1 MHFWSSMGSI
11 NLMKKYVFIIFL
23 LIIGSQVYS
32 DEVSKMSII
41 DGDLNE
47 LRVEDFNF
55 ERLESD
61 DKTSIIISSSKN
73 ANVSCSLFDK
83 NNRPVT
89 TIESEIKPPK
99 TEIVTKSQNLMVTSV
114 KCLEVRNDYERR
126 DSKLMEMYYKLPT
139 FLLDNI

>member
-1 MHFWSSMGSI
+1 M
-11 NLMKKYVFIIFL
+11 MKKYVFIIFL
-23 LIIGSQVYS
+23 LIILGQVYA

-47 LRVEDFNF
+47 VRVDVFNF
-55 ERLESD
+55 ERLESE
-61 DKTSIIISSSKN
+61 DKTTIIISSSKK
-73 ANVSCSLFDK
+73 ADVSCSFFDK

-89 TIESEIKPPK
+89 TIESQIKPPK
-99 TEIVTKSQNLMVTSV
+99 TEIVTKSQNVMVTSV

-126 DSKLMEMYYKLPT
+126 DSKLIEMYYKLPT

>member
-1 MHFWSSMGSI
+1 M
-11 NLMKKYVFIIFL
+11 MKKYVFIIFL
-23 LIIGSQVYS
+23 LIILGQVYA

-47 LRVEDFNF
+47 VRVDVFNF
-55 ERLESD
+55 ERLESE
-61 DKTSIIISSSKN
+61 DKTTIIISSSKK
-73 ANVSCSLFDK
+73 ADVSCSFFDK

-99 TEIVTKSQNLMVTSV
+99 TEIVTKSQNVMVTSV
-114 KCLEVRNDYERR
+114 KCLELRNDYERR
-126 DSKLMEMYYKLPT
+126 DSKLIEMYYKLPT

>member
-1 MHFWSSMGSI
+1 MGSI

-23 LIIGSQVYS
+23 LTIGSQVFA
-32 DEVSKMSII
+32 DEVRKMSII
-41 DGDLNE
+41 DGDLKE
-47 LRVEDFNF
+47 VRVEGFNF

-61 DKTSIIISSSKN
+61 DKTTIIISSSKN

-89 TIESEIKPPK
+89 TIESEIKSPK
-99 TEIVTKSQNLMVTSV
+99 TEIVTKSKNVMVTSV
-114 KCLEVRNDYERR
+114 KCLEVHNDYERR

>member
-1 MHFWSSMGSI
+1 M
-11 NLMKKYVFIIFL
+11 MKKYVFIIFL
-23 LIIGSQVYS
+23 LIIGSQVYA

-47 LRVEDFNF
+47 VRVEGFNF
-55 ERLESD
+55 ERFESD
-61 DKTSIIISSSKN
+61 DKTTIIISSSKN

-89 TIESEIKPPK
+89 TIESEIKSPK
-99 TEIVTKSQNLMVTSV
+99 TEIVTKSKNVMVTSV
-114 KCLEVRNDYERR
+114 KCLEVHNDYERR

>member
-1 MHFWSSMGSI
+1 MRSI
-11 NLMKKYVFIIFL
+11 NMMKKYVFIIFL
-23 LIIGSQVYS
+23 LIIVGQVYA

-47 LRVEDFNF
+47 VRVDGFNF
-55 ERLESD
+55 ERIESE
-61 DKTSIIISSSKN
+61 DKTTIIISSSKN

-99 TEIVTKSQNLMVTSV
+99 TEIVTKSKNVMVASV

>member
-1 MHFWSSMGSI
+1 M
-11 NLMKKYVFIIFL
+11 MKKYVFIIFL
-23 LIIGSQVYS
+23 LIIGSQVFA

-47 LRVEDFNF
+47 VRVEGFNF

-61 DKTSIIISSSKN
+61 DKTTIIISSSKN

-99 TEIVTKSQNLMVTSV
+99 TEIVTKSKNVMVASV

>member
-1 MHFWSSMGSI
+1 MGSI

-23 LIIGSQVYS
+23 LTIGSQVFA
-32 DEVSKMSII
+32 DEVNKMSII
-41 DGDLNE
+41 DGDLKE
-47 LRVEDFNF
+47 VRVEGFNF

-61 DKTSIIISSSKN
+61 DKTTIIISSSKN

-99 TEIVTKSQNLMVTSV
+99 TEIVTKSQNVMVTSV

>member
-1 MHFWSSMGSI
+1 M
-11 NLMKKYVFIIFL
+11 MKKYVFIIFL
-23 LIIGSQVYS
+23 LIIGSQVFA

-41 DGDLNE
+41 DGGLNE
-47 LRVEDFNF
+47 LRVEGFNF

-61 DKTSIIISSSKN
+61 DKTTIIISSSKN

-99 TEIVTKSQNLMVTSV
+99 TEIVTKSQNVMVTSV

>member
-1 MHFWSSMGSI
+1 MRSI
-11 NLMKKYVFIIFL
+11 NTMKKYVFIIFL
-23 LIIGSQVYS
+23 LIIGGQVYA

-47 LRVEDFNF
+47 VRVDVFNF
-55 ERLESD
+55 ERLESE
-61 DKTSIIISSSKN
+61 DKTTIIISSSKN
-73 ANVSCSLFDK
+73 ADVSCSFFDK

-99 TEIVTKSQNLMVTSV
+99 TEIVTKSQNVMVTSV
-114 KCLEVRNDYERR
+114 KCLEVLNDYERR

>member
-1 MHFWSSMGSI
+1 MRSI
-11 NLMKKYVFIIFL
+11 NTMKKYVFIIFL
-23 LIIGSQVYS
+23 LIIGGQVYA

-41 DGDLNE
+41 DGDLKE
-47 LRVEDFNF
+47 VRVEGFNF

-61 DKTSIIISSSKN
+61 DKTTIIISSSKN

-99 TEIVTKSQNLMVTSV
+99 TEIVTKSQNVMVTSV

-126 DSKLMEMYYKLPT
+126 DSKLMEMYYNLPT

>member
-1 MHFWSSMGSI
+1 M
-11 NLMKKYVFIIFL
+11 MKKYVFIIFL
-23 LIIGSQVYS
+23 LIIGGQVYA

-47 LRVEDFNF
+47 VRVDVFNF
-55 ERLESD
+55 ERLESE
-61 DKTSIIISSSKN
+61 DKTTIIISSSKK
-73 ANVSCSLFDK
+73 ADVSCSFFDK

-99 TEIVTKSQNLMVTSV
+99 TEIVTKSQNVMVTSV

>member
-1 MHFWSSMGSI
+1 M
-11 NLMKKYVFIIFL
+11 MKKYVFIIFL
-23 LIIGSQVYS
+23 LIILGQVYA

-47 LRVEDFNF
+47 VRVDVFNF
-55 ERLESD
+55 ERLESE
-61 DKTSIIISSSKN
+61 DKTTIIISSSKK
-73 ANVSCSLFDK
+73 ADVSCSFFDK

-99 TEIVTKSQNLMVTSV
+99 TEIVTKSKNVMVASV

>member
-1 MHFWSSMGSI
+1 M
-11 NLMKKYVFIIFL
+11 MKKYVFIIFL
-23 LIIGSQVYS
+23 LIIGGQVYA

-47 LRVEDFNF
+47 VRVDGFNF
-55 ERLESD
+55 ERLESE
-61 DKTSIIISSSKN
+61 DKTTIIISSSKN
-73 ANVSCSLFDK
+73 TDVSCSFFDK
-83 NNRPVT
+83 NNRTVT
-89 TIESEIKPPK
+89 TIERKIKPPK
-99 TEIVTKSQNLMVTSV
+99 TEIVTKSKNVMVASV

>member
-1 MHFWSSMGSI
+1 M
-11 NLMKKYVFIIFL
+11 MKKYVFIIFL
-23 LIIGSQVYS
+23 LIILGQVYA

-47 LRVEDFNF
+47 VRVDGFNF
-55 ERLESD
+55 ERLESE
-61 DKTSIIISSSKN
+61 DKTTIIISSSKK
-73 ANVSCSLFDK
+73 ADVSCSFFDK

-99 TEIVTKSQNLMVTSV
+99 TEIVTKSQNVMVTSV
-114 KCLEVRNDYERR
+114 KCLEVLNDYERR

>member
-1 MHFWSSMGSI
+1 M
-11 NLMKKYVFIIFL
+11 MKKYVFIIFL
-23 LIIGSQVYS
+23 LTIGSQVFA

-47 LRVEDFNF
+47 FRVDGFNF
-55 ERLESD
+55 ERLDSE
-61 DKTSIIISSSKN
+61 DKTTIIISSSKN

-99 TEIVTKSQNLMVTSV
+99 TEIVTKSQNVMVTSV

>member
-1 MHFWSSMGSI
+1 M
-11 NLMKKYVFIIFL
+11 MKKYVFIIFL
-23 LIIGSQVYS
+23 LIIGGQVYA

-47 LRVEDFNF
+47 VRVEGFNF
-55 ERLESD
+55 GRLESE
-61 DKTSIIISSSKN
+61 DKTTIIISSSKN
-73 ANVSCSLFDK
+73 ADVSCSFFDK

-99 TEIVTKSQNLMVTSV
+99 TEIVTKSKNVMVASV
-114 KCLEVRNDYERR
+114 RCTEMSNDYERR
-126 DSKLMEMYYKLPT
+126 DSKLMEMYFQMPT

>member
-1 MHFWSSMGSI
+1 M
-11 NLMKKYVFIIFL
+11 MKKYVFIIFL
-23 LIIGSQVYS
+23 LIIGGQVYA

-47 LRVEDFNF
+47 VRVDVFNF
-55 ERLESD
+55 ERLESE
-61 DKTSIIISSSKN
+61 DKTTIIISSSKK
-73 ANVSCSLFDK
+73 ADVSCSFFDK

-99 TEIVTKSQNLMVTSV
+99 TEIVTKSQNVMVTSV

-126 DSKLMEMYYKLPT
+126 DSKLIEMYYKLPT

>member
-1 MHFWSSMGSI
+1 M
-11 NLMKKYVFIIFL
+11 MKKYVFTIFL
-23 LIIGSQVYS
+23 LINGSQVFA

-47 LRVEDFNF
+47 VRVDGFNF
-55 ERLESD
+55 ERIESE
-61 DKTSIIISSSKN
+61 DKTTIIISSSKN
-73 ANVSCSLFDK
+73 ADVSCSFFDK

-89 TIESEIKPPK
+89 TIESESKPPN
-99 TEIVTKSQNLMVTSV
+99 TEIVTKSQNVMVTSV

>member
-1 MHFWSSMGSI
+1 M
-11 NLMKKYVFIIFL
+11 MKKYVFIIFL
-23 LIIGSQVYS
+23 LIIGGQVYA

-47 LRVEDFNF
+47 IRVDVFNF
-55 ERLESD
+55 ERLESE
-61 DKTSIIISSSKN
+61 DKTTIIISSSKN
-73 ANVSCSLFDK
+73 ADVSCSFFDK

-89 TIESEIKPPK
+89 TIESEIKPPN
-99 TEIVTKSQNLMVTSV
+99 TEIVTKSQNVMVTSV

>member
-1 MHFWSSMGSI
+1 M
-11 NLMKKYVFIIFL
+11 MKKYVFIIFL
-23 LIIGSQVYS
+23 LIIGSQVFA

-41 DGDLNE
+41 DGDLNQV
-47 LRVEDFNF
+47 RVEGFNF
-55 ERLESD
+55 ERIESE
-61 DKTSIIISSSKN
+61 DKTTIIISSSKN

>member
-1 MHFWSSMGSI
+1 M
-11 NLMKKYVFIIFL
+11 MKKYVFIIFL
-23 LIIGSQVYS
+23 LIIGGQVYA

-47 LRVEDFNF
+47 VRVDVFNF
-55 ERLESD
+55 ERLESE
-61 DKTSIIISSSKN
+61 DKTTIIISSSKN

-99 TEIVTKSQNLMVTSV
+99 TEIVAKSKNVMVASV

>member
-1 MHFWSSMGSI
+1 M
-11 NLMKKYVFIIFL
+11 MKKYVFIIFL
-23 LIIGSQVYS
+23 LIIEGQVYA

-47 LRVEDFNF
+47 VRVDVFNF

-61 DKTSIIISSSKN
+61 DKTTIIISSSKN
-73 ANVSCSLFDK
+73 TNVSCSFFDK
-83 NNRPVT
+83 NNKPVT

-99 TEIVTKSQNLMVTSV
+99 TEIVAKSKNVMVASV

>member
-1 MHFWSSMGSI
+1 M
-11 NLMKKYVFIIFL
+11 MKKYVFIIFL
-23 LIIGSQVYS
+23 LIIEGQVFA

-47 LRVEDFNF
+47 VRVDGFNF
-55 ERLESD
+55 ERLESE
-61 DKTSIIISSSKN
+61 DKTTIIISSSKN
-73 ANVSCSLFDK
+73 ADVSCSFFDK
-83 NNRPVT
+83 NNRPVA

-99 TEIVTKSQNLMVTSV
+99 TEIVTKSQNVMVASV

>member
-1 MHFWSSMGSI
+1 M
-11 NLMKKYVFIIFL
+11 MKKYVFIIFL
-23 LIIGSQVYS
+23 LIIGGQVYA

-41 DGDLNE
+41 DGNLNE
-47 LRVEDFNF
+47 VRVDVFNF
-55 ERLESD
+55 ERLESE
-61 DKTSIIISSSKN
+61 DKTTIIISSSKN
-73 ANVSCSLFDK
+73 ADVSCSFFDK
-83 NNRPVT
+83 NNRPVN

-99 TEIVTKSQNLMVTSV
+99 TEIVTKSQNVMVTSV

>member
-1 MHFWSSMGSI
+1 M
-11 NLMKKYVFIIFL
+11 MKKYVFIIFL

-47 LRVEDFNF
+47 VRVEDFNF
-55 ERLESD
+55 ERFESD
-61 DKTSIIISSSKN
+61 DKTTIIISSSKN

-99 TEIVTKSQNLMVTSV
+99 TEIVTKSQNVMVTSV
-114 KCLEVRNDYERR
+114 KCLEVRNDYERK

>member
-1 MHFWSSMGSI
+1 M
-11 NLMKKYVFIIFL
+11 MKKYVFIIFL
-23 LIIGSQVYS
+23 LIIGSQVFA

-47 LRVEDFNF
+47 LRVEGFNF

-61 DKTSIIISSSKN
+61 DKTTIIISSSKN

>member
-1 MHFWSSMGSI
+1 M
-11 NLMKKYVFIIFL
+11 MKKYVFIIFL
-23 LIIGSQVYS
+23 LIIGSQVFA

-47 LRVEDFNF
+47 LRVEGFNF

-61 DKTSIIISSSKN
+61 DKTTIIISSSKN

-99 TEIVTKSQNLMVTSV
+99 TEIVTKSQNVMVTSV

>member
-1 MHFWSSMGSI
+1 M
-11 NLMKKYVFIIFL
+11 MKKYVFIIFL
-23 LIIGSQVYS
+23 LTIGSQVFA
-32 DEVSKMSII
+32 DEVRKMSII

-47 LRVEDFNF
+47 VRVDVFNF
-55 ERLESD
+55 ERLESE
-61 DKTSIIISSSKN
+61 DKTTIIISSSKK
-73 ANVSCSLFDK
+73 ADVSCSFFDK

-99 TEIVTKSQNLMVTSV
+99 TEIVTKSQNVMVTSV

-126 DSKLMEMYYKLPT
+126 DSKLIEMYYKLPT

>member
-1 MHFWSSMGSI
+1 MGSI

-23 LIIGSQVYS
+23 LTIGSQVFA
-32 DEVSKMSII
+32 DEVRKMSII

-47 LRVEDFNF
+47 VRVEGFNF

-61 DKTSIIISSSKN
+61 DKTTIIISSSKN

>member
-1 MHFWSSMGSI
+1 M
-11 NLMKKYVFIIFL
+11 MKKYVFIIFL
-23 LIIGSQVYS
+23 LIIGGQVYA

-47 LRVEDFNF
+47 VRVEGFNF

-61 DKTSIIISSSKN
+61 DKTTIIISSSKK
-73 ANVSCSLFDK
+73 ADVSCSFFDK

-99 TEIVTKSQNLMVTSV
+99 TEIVTKSQNVMVTSV

-126 DSKLMEMYYKLPT
+126 DSKLIEMYYKLPT